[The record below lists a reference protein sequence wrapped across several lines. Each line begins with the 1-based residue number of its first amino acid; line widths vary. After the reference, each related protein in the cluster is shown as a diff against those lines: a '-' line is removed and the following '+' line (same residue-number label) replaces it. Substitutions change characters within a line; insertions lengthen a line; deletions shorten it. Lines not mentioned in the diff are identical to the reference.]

1 MRLHAVLI
9 AVILLFPA
17 ATQSVAQPNIS
28 EYIQNLR
35 DIIAAIP
42 VPDPSFKAG
51 LTERLDD
58 IENSLPPTG
67 SARQTATSELV
78 DAFQQ
83 QFLVYLTESDTSEVI
98 EWRSSPM
105 QNGPNPFEQIM
116 DNVARMGAEL
126 FFAIPELT
134 PFEFENDPGPN
145 QCQVTILS
153 RGVGHQSFVPGGI
166 LYARWGDRVE
176 LEARGGE
183 MGPGAEFTW
192 EIDYTAPT
200 IVDGGRAFFLMY
212 HSQSADV
219 TVTLKS
225 ATGTFC
231 QDKLRVVLQDMYIED

>member
-9 AVILLFPA
+9 ALILLFPA
-17 ATQSVAQPNIS
+17 ATQCAAQPDIS
-28 EYIQNLR
+28 EQIQNLR
-35 DIIAAIP
+35 NIIAAIP
-42 VPDPSFKAG
+42 VPNPSFKPG

-67 SARQTATSELV
+67 TARQTATSELV

-83 QFLVYLTESDTSEVI
+83 QFLVYLTESDTSAI
-98 EWRSSPM
+98 GEWRSPL
-105 QNGPNPFEQIM
+105 QNGSNPFAQIM
-116 DNVARMGAEL
+116 ENVARMGAEL

-134 PFEFENDPGPN
+134 PFDFENDPGPN
-145 QCQVTILS
+145 QCQVAILS
-153 RGVGHQSFVPGGI
+153 RGVGHQAFAPGGI
-166 LYARWGDRVE
+166 LYVKWGDRVE

-192 EIDYTAPT
+192 DIDYTAPT
-200 IVDGGRAFFLMY
+200 IVEGGRAFFLMY

-231 QDKLRVVLQDMYIED
+231 QDKLRVVLQDMYIEN